1 MNALVYRADIKTY
14 VKIVAVAL
22 IAAILIALMGIQ
34 VHIGA

>member
-1 MNALVYRADIKTY
+1 MNALVYRADIKTH

-34 VHIGA
+34 AHISA

>member
-1 MNALVYRADIKTY
+1 MNALIYRADIKTH

-34 VHIGA
+34 AHISA